1 MVLPSSNEMVLAWP
15 LTSSPTAL
23 AGGDDLCPEPLGLS
37 TGRRG
42 ELGARD
48 AHGEAEVVLDARA
61 AARLAARRRALDE
74 HGLQTLGCAV
84 HRGGKSCGASA
95 DDREVVHLQQWSGRQ
110 PEHVGQLAVGRLDER
125 LAALG
130 DDHGQ
135 LQAVE
140 ARRVQQ
146 LLAL

>member
-15 LTSSPTAL
+15 LTSSPTAWRVVMTSAPNRSACL
-23 AGGDDLCPEPLGLS
+23 

-42 ELGARD
+42 ELSARD
-48 AHGEAEVVLDARA
+48 AHGEAEIVLDARA
-61 AARLAARRRALDE
+61 AARLAARRRAFDE
-74 HGLQTLGCAV
+74 HGVETLGCAV
-84 HRGGKSCGASA
+84 HRGGKSGGAAA
-95 DDREVVHLQQWSGRQ
+95 DDREVVHLQRRGGRQ
-110 PEHVGQLAVGRLDER
+110 SEHVGQLAVGRLDER